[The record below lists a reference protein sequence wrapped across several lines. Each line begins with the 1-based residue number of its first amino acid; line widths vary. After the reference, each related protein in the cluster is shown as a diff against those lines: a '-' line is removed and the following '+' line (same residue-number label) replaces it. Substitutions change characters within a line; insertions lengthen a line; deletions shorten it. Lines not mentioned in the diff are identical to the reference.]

1 MAINLTTIKNTNQE
15 VIIHFETP
23 ATIQN
28 GTITIANL
36 AAASQARNSDTPK
49 VNIVR
54 FVCTGEVGSA
64 VIVQR
69 DIKTI
74 IACAPENVP
83 FLDLPSM
90 GISENQNN
98 DADIVIQN
106 QVAKQ
111 VTGYITL
118 RKVQGWSSKVEPET
132 YGAYDDTSR
141 VGASTTLSGS
151 PDKV

>member
-1 MAINLTTIKNTNQE
+1 MAVNFTTIKNTNQE
-15 VIIHFETP
+15 TIIHFESP

-28 GTITIANL
+28 GTITIADL

-54 FVCTGEVGSA
+54 FVATGEVGSA

-74 IACAPENVP
+74 IACAPENAP
-83 FLDLPSM
+83 ILDLPSM
-90 GISENQNN
+90 GISENQEN

-106 QVAKQ
+106 QTAKQ

-118 RKVQGWSSKVEPET
+118 RKVQGWDTKFEPAT
-132 YGAYDDTSR
+132 YGAYDDPTR